1 MHKNN
6 KNPLEGYMKMTYF
19 HIMFSEN
26 SIYMDYLLIP
36 WGHSM
41 QQIYLLTNLFGGG
54 GYQV

>member
-1 MHKNN
+1 
-6 KNPLEGYMKMTYF
+6 MKMTYF